1 MDDLRRALGDF
12 DPDKPLPA
20 APDPWDYQPMPEVRP
35 GPPWAMAE
43 MIAAEPALAVRVGRQ
58 AMADGTASALA
69 KLVRSAIETHEQVVV
84 TGCGTSEHAAMAVAA
99 ILRDAQRRAALPGP
113 DPRSAQAF
121 ELSFDPPA
129 SGLVIG
135 CSHEGGTAATIS
147 ALDAAAASGAR
158 TALITASGGA
168 PATSGRDLVVA
179 TRELDQSWCHTVGY
193 VSPITVAEIVGGEL
207 TGDTRRPVAIGHR
220 LSEGI
225 EAAHA
230 GPADGGGPPPDVSI
244 ASVLAAARRLLIVAS
259 GIDRI
264 TARELALKIEE
275 ASWLPA
281 TARDLETFLH
291 GHLPATDGSTALLL
305 ILLERHGLEA
315 RAKRARQALRAAAT
329 VGMRPAALLGAEA
342 ASRIPAELTPSGRI
356 VVPES
361 TELSGAAAALLGA
374 ATPLQLVTLAVA
386 AARGTNPDPIR
397 RDDPAYLR
405 AAELGDD
412 PAG

>member
-1 MDDLRRALGDF
+1 MDDLRRSLGDF
-12 DPDKPLPA
+12 DPEAPLPT

-58 AMADGTASALA
+58 AMADGTARALA
-69 KLVRSAIETHEQVVV
+69 KLVRAAIDAREQVVV

-99 ILRDAQRRAALPGP
+99 ILRDAKRRAAWPGP
-113 DPRSAQAF
+113 DPSSAQAF
-121 ELSFDPPA
+121 ELSLDPPA

-168 PATSGRDLVVA
+168 PATIGRDLVVA

-193 VSPITVAEIVGGEL
+193 VSPITVAEIVAAEL
-207 TGDTRRPVAIGHR
+207 TGDTRRPGAIGHR
-220 LSEGI
+220 LGEGI
-225 EAAHA
+225 EAAHS
-230 GPADGGGPPPDVSI
+230 GPANGGGLPPDVSI
-244 ASVLAAARRLLIVAS
+244 ASVLAAAGRLLVIAS
-259 GIDRI
+259 GLDRI

-291 GHLPATDGSTALLL
+291 GHLPATDGGTALLL

-329 VGMRPAALLGAEA
+329 VGLRPAALLGAEA

-361 TELSGAAAALLGA
+361 TELCGAAAGLLGA

-405 AAELGDD
+405 AAELADD